1 MEPDMI
7 TARRF
12 PAARF
17 VPTFLAAALIALL
30 PGHAGAQMWG
40 GERITGSGVARTE
53 TRDVGSF
60 HAIVLGVPARL
71 MLRQGGNESLSIS
84 GDDNIVPLVESVVE
98 DGTLKIRWVRK
109 GNYSTSYKSLLIVVD
124 ARSIDGL
131 TIRGSGQIDAERL
144 KAGDLRTTIEGS
156 GAIALDSLEAQSV
169 NAAIHGNGR
178 VTAAGHAD
186 SLDLTIAGSGEVLMA
201 KLESRRARVTLQG
214 SGRVIV
220 SAKENLDATIA
231 GSGEVKYYGKPQLNQ
246 TVAGSG
252 SIRSAIGA
260 S

>member
-1 MEPDMI
+1 M
-7 TARRF
+7 TSARRI
-12 PAARF
+12 AASLTSL
-17 VPTFLAAALIALL
+17 VAAALIALL
-30 PGHAGAQMWG
+30 PGHADAQMWG

-53 TRDVGSF
+53 TRDVAGF

-71 MLRQGGNESLSIS
+71 TLRQGANESLSIS
-84 GDDNIVPLVESVVE
+84 GDDNIVPLVEAVVE
-98 DGTLKIRWVRK
+98 DGTLRIRWARK
-109 GNYSTSYKSLLIVVD
+109 GNYSTSYKSLQIVVD

-144 KAGDLRTTIEGS
+144 KTGDLRTTIDGS
-156 GAIALDSLEAQSV
+156 GAIALDRLDAQSV

-178 VTAAGHAD
+178 VSATGRAD
-186 SLDLTIAGSGEVLMA
+186 SLDVTIAGSGEVLMA

-214 SGRVIV
+214 SGQAIV
-220 SAKENLDATIA
+220 WAKENLDATIA

-252 SIRSAIGA
+252 SIRAAIGA